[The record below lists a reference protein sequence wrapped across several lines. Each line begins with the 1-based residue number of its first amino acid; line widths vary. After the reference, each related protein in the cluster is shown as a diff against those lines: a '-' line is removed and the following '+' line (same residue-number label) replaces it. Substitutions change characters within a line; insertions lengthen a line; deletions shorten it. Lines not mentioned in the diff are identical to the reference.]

1 MKKSFVSLLTIAAI
15 TFGMYLATA
24 VKNKTPLS
32 KK

>member
-1 MKKSFVSLLTIAAI
+1 MKKSFVSLLTIHLEW
-15 TFGMYLATA
+15 YLATA

>member
-15 TFGMYLATA
+15 TLEWYLATA